1 MNTNNN
7 TNTNDALT
15 FDNIKDKYNLKAGS
29 VKGFFYNL
37 SQNAAYCGS
46 HVKHDQKVASDA
58 WGAPGLFRQLKEVSR
73 EDFDPYL
80 AAYFLRKSNA
90 KYLKACL
97 YAVELSDKVKKINLI
112 VEICGNDVLNNKE
125 LKMLKTYDKKQYKQQ

>member
-1 MNTNNN
+1 MNTTNN

-15 FDNIKDKYNLKAGS
+15 FDTIKDQYNLRAGS

-37 SQNAAYCGS
+37 SQNATYCGS

-58 WGAPGLFRQLKEVSR
+58 WGAPGLFRQLKEVSH

-80 AAYFLRKSNA
+80 AAHFLRKSNA
-90 KYLKACL
+90 KFLKAFP
-97 YAVELSDKVKKINLI
+97 YAVELADKVKKINLI
-112 VEICGNDVLNNKE
+112 VEICGVDVLNDKE
-125 LKMLKTYDKKQYKQQ
+125 VKMLKAYDNKQLKQQ